1 MTAGGRSQPPAALPD
16 RTSPAPASPSPLR
29 VILFVL
35 TLFPAAVELIRW
47 GIYIHRPGYTDFGGY
62 YLDASVGLH
71 HGWSMLYNLAVEQHE
86 WQALGGIAVLP
97 FYPMIYPPPLAWLA
111 TPFALVPLRVGFA
124 IWATLILAL
133 FLWIWSVTALGSRLT
148 RWTYLAA
155 ALGVFPVAFG
165 LMMGQIVIV
174 SLGAVI
180 AAWWFLGRRQELVAG
195 LVLILIIVKPQV
207 AFLVPIALLV
217 TGYWRTVGVWAAGT
231 ALVAILAVLSIG
243 PEGVHV
249 YLSRLHD
256 ASTGSSEYLV
266 LTTMTVSGLLGRGL
280 AGLLGQVAV
289 SALTMV
295 AAYRQRRHGPVAAVV
310 AGLVGSLLVTPYV
323 HMPDLTVLFAAA
335 WLYLR
340 MNPPRLP
347 RMVLVVGYVAMLPS
361 VLYRGLQGMEPG
373 MAILAMVWLILI
385 AWPLDLRRANPVSR
399 PARLAA

>member
-1 MTAGGRSQPPAALPD
+1 
-16 RTSPAPASPSPLR
+16 

-35 TLFPAAVELIRW
+35 TLLPAAVELIRW

-71 HGWSMLYNLAVEQHE
+71 HGWSMLYNLAVEQQE
-86 WQALGGIAVLP
+86 WQALGGPAVLP
-97 FYPMIYPPPLAWLA
+97 LYPMIYPPPLAWLA
-111 TPFALVPLRVGFA
+111 TPFALVPFRVGFA

-133 FLWIWSVTALGSRLT
+133 FLWIWTVTALGSRLT

-155 ALGVFPVAFG
+155 AIGVFPVAFG
-165 LMMGQIVIV
+165 LLMGQILIV

-180 AAWWFLGRRQELVAG
+180 AAWWFLGRRQELLAG

-231 ALVAILAVLSIG
+231 ALVAGLAILSIG
-243 PEGVHV
+243 PDGVRA

-256 ASTGSSEYLV
+256 ASNASPEYLV

-280 AGLLGQVAV
+280 AGLLGQVVV
-289 SALTMV
+289 SALTLV
-295 AAYRQRRHGPVAAVV
+295 AAYRQRRHGPVAPVV

-340 MNPPRLP
+340 LNPPRFP

-361 VLYRGLQGMEPG
+361 VLSRALQGMEPG
-373 MAILAMVWLILI
+373 IAILAIVWLILI
-385 AWPLDLRRANPVSR
+385 AWPLDLRRANR
-399 PARLAA
+399 MRQPARLAA